1 MSCILDSSAI
11 FKAVKSDAVEA
22 VAGNYTL
29 ELARYELGNTLWKEY
44 ELHKRINTEELKR
57 LISLIKRVLG
67 LIELIGLECRE
78 EKILGVAERLKV
90 TFYDASYIFCAQER
104 GIPLITEDENLIKK
118 VRNYIKTSRLDV
130 V

>member
-11 FKAVKSDAVEA
+11 FKAVRSDAVEA

-44 ELHKRINTEELKR
+44 ELHKRINIEELKR

-90 TFYDASYIFCAQER
+90 TFYDASYIFCAQEK
-104 GIPLITEDENLIKK
+104 GIPLMTEDENLIKK
-118 VRNYIKTSRLDV
+118 ARNYIKTSRLDV

>member
-11 FKAVKSDAVEA
+11 FKAVRSDAVEA

-44 ELHKRINTEELKR
+44 ELHKRINIEELKR
-57 LISLIKRVLG
+57 LISLIKRVLA
-67 LIELIGLECRE
+67 LIQLIGLECRE
-78 EKILGVAERLKV
+78 EKILDVAERLKV
-90 TFYDASYIFCAQER
+90 TFYDASYIFCAQEK
-104 GIPLITEDENLIKK
+104 GIPLITEDENLMKK
-118 VRNYIKTSRLDV
+118 ARNYIKTSRLDV